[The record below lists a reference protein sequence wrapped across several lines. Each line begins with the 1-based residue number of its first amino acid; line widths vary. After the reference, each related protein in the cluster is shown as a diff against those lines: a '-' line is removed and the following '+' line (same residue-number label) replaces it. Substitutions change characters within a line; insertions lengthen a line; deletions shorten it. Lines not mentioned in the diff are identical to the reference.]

1 MNWVVGGLIVGLVVL
16 AVGFLWLAGQLVAA
30 RSALARQQAD
40 AAAVEQARTRALE
53 AMLQGQESRF
63 AELAAAKLAE
73 NQQSLVG
80 LNAQTVGSLFNDLKV
95 RLEKY
100 EKEVAAARDTTKDS
114 ALAMSDNVKA
124 LQQFAT
130 QAQKFTAALLG
141 GNKIQGNQGEQ
152 ILARVLEQS
161 GFQKGREYDL
171 QVGTATDGG
180 RPDVCVYDALNRH
193 IVYIDAKMN
202 IKDYIEAFNN
212 PDDTVANRQAKKA
225 ALKKHA
231 TSIRNQ
237 IDGLAL
243 RRYAETIAPPREGY
257 TNLPLVAMFCPFN
270 AVLEAALAED
280 PTLMAYAF
288 RKNIVLVTPT
298 TLWGWLW
305 LVSYGW
311 KRVEAEK
318 KYEEIQAL
326 GGEVVDKINDLLQDI
341 ANIGTA
347 LKHATAAYE
356 SLEKRAGDK
365 GGKSVKRVA
374 RNLLAYGATP
384 KKDVRLVTQTPDAAV
399 GRPEDK

>member
-1 MNWVVGGLIVGLVVL
+1 MNWVFCGLIVGLVVL

-30 RSALARQQAD
+30 RSVLARQQAGE
-40 AAAVEQARTRALE
+40 AAVEEARTRAFE
-53 AMLQGQESRF
+53 AMLQAQESRF

-73 NQQSLVG
+73 NQRALVG
-80 LNAQTVGSLFNDLKV
+80 MNAQSVGTLFNDLKGK
-95 RLEKY
+95 LEKY
-100 EKEVAAARDTTKDS
+100 EKAVAAARDTAKDS
-114 ALAMSDNVKA
+114 ALEMSDNVKA
-124 LQQFAT
+124 LQLFAT

-141 GNKIQGNQGEQ
+141 GNKIQGNQGER

-225 ALKKHA
+225 ALKRHA
-231 TSIRNQ
+231 ASIRSQ
-237 IDGLAL
+237 IDGLAQ
-243 RRYAETIAPPREGY
+243 RRYAETVAPSREGY
-257 TNLPLVAMFCPFN
+257 VNLPLVAMFCPFN
-270 AVLEAALAED
+270 AVLEAALTED

-326 GGEVVDKINDLLQDI
+326 GGEVVDKIDDLLQDI
-341 ANIGTA
+341 ANVGAA

-356 SLEKRAGDK
+356 SLEKRAGEK
-365 GGKSVKRVA
+365 GARSVKRVA
-374 RNLLAYGATP
+374 RSLLASGATP
-384 KKDVRLVTQTPDAAV
+384 KKDVRLVTRTPDAVA
-399 GRPEDK
+399 GRAEDK